1 MENDMSRTLR
11 TALPTT
17 LLFVL
22 ASLVAAAR
30 ADAAS
35 LKVSSFPSGAQ
46 VIVDGVSTG
55 KVTPMSIALT
65 EGDHSITV
73 QIPGSGWNADTRIVT
88 IVSGNNDL
96 SVTLLPIPVP
106 GPAGPKGDIGPAG
119 TQRAKGDNGTNGT
132 SATFVD
138 YFSGNQ
144 HGCPNGGA
152 IYATGNPSVKTYVC
166 NGTNG
171 VD

>member
-1 MENDMSRTLR
+1 MEDEMFRILR
-11 TALPTT
+11 TALPVS
-17 LLFVL
+17 LLFL
-22 ASLVAAAR
+22 MASFVVAARVEAS
-30 ADAAS
+30 S

-46 VIVDGVSTG
+46 VIVDGVNTG
-55 KVTPMSIALT
+55 KVTPMSIALA

-96 SVTLLPIPVP
+96 SVTLLPTPVP

-119 TQRAKGDNGTNGT
+119 AQGAKGDNGTNGT

-152 IYATGNPSVKTYVC
+152 IYATGNPSVKT
-166 NGTNG
+166 
-171 VD
+171 